1 MVEGEGGGGGGGG
14 GVTTL
19 QYSQAELAVQFK
31 NAPLSNRQLGMCI
44 GRGSCS
50 NMVRK
55 GTAQKVARSFLCL
68 VLVSRL
74 GWLSLHTRHQQLPA
88 WPAYAGRRGCGDK
101 INGWTARS
109 DNK

>member
-1 MVEGEGGGGGGGG
+1 MEGEGGGGGG

-19 QYSQAELAVQFK
+19 QYSQAELAVQFR

-74 GWLSLHTRHQQLPA
+74 SWLSVHTHTISNCQLGRHMQ
-88 WPAYAGRRGCGDK
+88 GD
-101 INGWTARS
+101 GDVVTR
-109 DNK
+109 